1 MADYSLRSLYTGTY
15 TEFTDAGS
23 EGITA
28 GLEFYVTQK
37 CWLKQLGFYWD
48 ATAHGAT
55 HECQLFRQDTATTGT
70 AVAGTNGTLSASGSN
85 GWRYLTLPTPVELTP
100 NQNYIAAWH
109 HPGGHIRIEYY
120 WSTGGGS
127 TGHTSGPLVAPND
140 TDAVAPQEAYEYGDR
155 ALLQYPN
162 NAYRQSSWL
171 SDVVVSDTDPATE
184 AVLVADTTL
193 AADGAQI
200 QQGSADL
207 TVDTTLV
214 ATGKISAE
222 QGTADLVAHSALTAT
237 GHTPGTGAAE
247 LTADTTLAATG
258 LATPQGAADLHIDT
272 RLPAT
277 GPRPYEGQLQ
287 RVEFLALNADGTVRA
302 PLPDVKTWTLSPLLN
317 DAGSI
322 TLDYPADGINF
333 SVLHDNVTQDRDL
346 TVAVAVNGRIQ
357 PRLQAVLTESAG
369 DDVAPGSVWTFSGN
383 FTEIWLSEA
392 VVEPKA
398 GMPSQGDDPASDND
412 AHFYSQTA
420 GAILRTLLQEANDR
434 GALTHI
440 DWASFTGDTD
450 TNGVR
455 FSQIITLKFAPGL
468 TLLDVAKALV
478 SYGMCEFEMDGSQL
492 RVYETQTNSTDRTLS
507 DPPVIFRA
515 GQQVADSPRKHSLRD
530 TATALL
536 VAGGDGLYHTESDA
550 TALAKRG
557 RRIETYSSQGNIH
570 DAGVL
575 AGYAQN
581 ALAGL
586 VNGTMEKTHGLA
598 LGDGP
603 QPLRDY
609 QYGDW
614 AWSDTGA
621 ALERLRIK
629 QLTLSGDDTGTI
641 TGSVSLNDLIAEREA
656 QLARRIQG
664 IEGGATVTGTSQAR
678 VRPEFTN
685 TVPPQAPGDLVV
697 TSFAYTQDGITLAA
711 ATAEWPAVAFNADGT
726 AIDDLDYYVL
736 RWRYTNTALRPAVG
750 PGWVLIIARDPE
762 AQWSG
767 LVAGEQIEVAVTARD
782 KAGNTSD
789 SSPSVLHTLA
799 ADDVAPPTPSTPS
812 TATLFGSI
820 RVEWDGLGSAGE
832 AMPDDFSQ
840 VEVHASQVSGFAP
853 DATTLYTTLGGAGVT
868 SHSSAAYG
876 TTVFFKF
883 VAVDR
888 SGNRSAASAQASG
901 TTRQVVSDDVFD
913 GAIGTAKLA
922 DLAVVTAKIADLA
935 VNNAKIG
942 DLSVGKL
949 TAGTLAADVVVGAN
963 IATALSGARAGIGQ
977 TGFYAYDAA
986 GTQTVHIGN
995 DGSAYFRGEVATAPS
1010 GIRIELNPNG
1020 AGNPYVFFYPDDT
1033 GEFSGLEPTVY
1044 NYPLGGTAAVLNM
1057 FAAPDPD
1064 GYRAKVR
1071 AFPGWVDMR
1080 AGGNGLIIRGI
1091 DPAAN
1096 TYSRVA
1102 ASSFDV
1108 VSAQEEKTPPEE
1120 ITAELVDLFDASP
1133 ATIWRYQADVAAG
1146 IDVPHIGPMASAL
1159 PARFHRYDTE
1169 AGTVMVNV
1177 DDKVGVVWEVLRRT
1191 RVQMRAMQ
1199 ADIDQLKA
1207 GGTRP

>member
-15 TEFTDAGS
+15 AEFTDAGS

-37 CWLKQLGFYWD
+37 CWLKQIGFYWD

-85 GWRYLTLPTPVELTP
+85 GWRYLTLATPVELAP

-162 NAYRQSSWL
+162 NAYRQSTWL

-184 AVLVADTTL
+184 AVLVADSAL

-222 QGTADLVAHSALTAT
+222 QGAADLVAHSALAAT
-237 GHTPGTGAAE
+237 GHTPGTSAAE

-258 LATPQGAADLHIDT
+258 LATPRGAADLTIDT

-383 FTEIWLSEA
+383 FTEVWLAEA

-420 GAILRTLLQEANDR
+420 GAILRTLLQEATDR

-440 DWASFTGDTD
+440 DWASFTNDTD

-492 RVYETQTNSTDRTLS
+492 RVYEAQTNSTDRTLT

-557 RRIETYSSQGNIH
+557 RRIETFASQGNIH

-586 VNGTMEKTHGLA
+586 THGTMEKTHGLA
-598 LGDGP
+598 LSDGP

-614 AWSDTGA
+614 AWSDTGG

-656 QLARRIQG
+656 ALARRIQG

-678 VRPEFTN
+678 VRPEDLEDT
-685 TVPPQAPGDLVV
+685 TTPQAPADLTV
-697 TSFAYTQDGITLAA
+697 TSLAYTQDGITLAA
-711 ATAEWPAVAFNADGT
+711 ATAQWPAPAYNTDGT
-726 AIDDLDYYVL
+726 ALDDLDYYVL
-736 RWRYTNTALRPAVG
+736 RWRYTNTALRPPVG
-750 PGWVLIIARDPE
+750 PGWVLIIAQDPE

-782 KAGNTSD
+782 KAGNTST
-789 SSPSVLHTLA
+789 SSPTVRHILA
-799 ADDVAPPTPSTPS
+799 ADDVAPPTPSTPV

-853 DATTLYTTLGGAGVT
+853 DATTLYTTMSGAGVT

-913 GAIGTAKLA
+913 GAIGSAKLA
-922 DLAVVTAKIADLA
+922 DAAIVTAKIADLA

-949 TAGTLAADVVVGAN
+949 TGGTLAADVVLGAN
-963 IATALSGARAGIGQ
+963 IATALTGARTGMGQ
-977 TGFYAYDAA
+977 TGFFAYNAG
-986 GTQTVHIGN
+986 GTQTAHIGN
-995 DGSAYFRGEVATAPS
+995 DGSVYFVGEVATAPA
-1010 GIRIELNPNG
+1010 GERIVLNPGG
-1020 AGNPYVFFYPDDT
+1020 AGNALMHFYGGT
-1033 GEFSGLEPTVY
+1033 SANVSGLAALTYTYSVVGEVGNIQMFSALGDNNKRSAFFLEPE
-1044 NYPLGGTAAVLNM
+1044 
-1057 FAAPDPD
+1057 
-1064 GYRAKVR
+1064 RAEVQ
-1071 AFPGWVDMR
+1071 VNS
-1080 AGGNGLIIRGI
+1080 NGLIVRGLDRVGYQPVVASAFTVASASEGKTNIRDLPPPVI
-1091 DPAAN
+1091 D
-1096 TYSRVA
+1096 R
-1102 ASSFDV
+1102 
-1108 VSAQEEKTPPEE
+1108 
-1120 ITAELVDLFDASP
+1120 FDASP
-1133 ATIWRYQADVAAG
+1133 ATMWEYIDDVEAG
-1146 IDVPHIGPMASAL
+1146 NPVPHIGPMADAL
-1159 PARFHRYDTE
+1159 PPELHSTDPETGRLLI
-1169 AGTVMVNV
+1169 NV
-1177 DDKVGVVWEVLRRT
+1177 DDKVGVLWETLRRT
-1191 RVQMRAMQ
+1191 REMVRALRTDVD
-1199 ADIDQLKA
+1199 ALKS
-1207 GGTRP
+1207 GGTKP